1 LQKKTRKTKKMADEK
16 AALKIQ
22 MLLEEAQVLK
32 SIPDDFLRLPTTSAN
47 ALQHQQH
54 HPGGLMLNGVPYQA
68 IQQHYIPPNTRGKLQ
83 IKIVSARLQ
92 KNYGAPFVRMDP
104 YVRIRVGNV
113 VYETPTNAS
122 GGKNPSWNC
131 TLSTYLPTNIDSIYL
146 QIFDE
151 RSFTDDECVAWS
163 RVTLPPAIFNSE
175 TIDEWYPL
183 SGRQGEGQEGV
194 INLVMS
200 FKEIDPNVIA
210 QQQQMQQQL
219 LQQQQQILIDDPNLI
234 DPELAAAL
242 EASKNET
249 GQPPSIPITDEM
261 VSEMTSMFPTV
272 EVDVIRAIL
281 EDKRGD
287 TTATATALLQLSD

>member
-1 LQKKTRKTKKMADEK
+1 MADEK
-16 AALKIQ
+16 AALKAQ
-22 MLLEEAQVLK
+22 MILEEAQVLK
-32 SIPDDFLRLPTTSAN
+32 SIPDDFLRLPTSSTAAVSP
-47 ALQHQQH
+47 HQQV
-54 HPGGLMLNGVPYQA
+54 PGGLMLNGVSYQA
-68 IQQHYIPPNTRGKLQ
+68 VQQHYIPPNTRGKLQ
-83 IKIVSARLQ
+83 IKITSARLT

-104 YVRIRVGNV
+104 YCRIRVGNV
-113 VYETPTNAS
+113 VYETPTNSS
-122 GGKNPSWNC
+122 GGKNPTWNC
-131 TLSTYLPTNIDSIYL
+131 TLSTYLPTSIDSIYL

-163 RVTLPPAIFNSE
+163 RITLPPAIFNNE

-200 FKEIDPNVIA
+200 FREIDPNVIA
-210 QQQQMQQQL
+210 QQQQLMQQQM
-219 LQQQQQILIDDPNLI
+219 QQQVDIDDPNLI

-249 GQPPSIPITDEM
+249 GQPPAVPITDEM
-261 VSEMTSMFPTV
+261 VSEMLAMFPTV

-287 TTATATALLQLSD
+287 KQDAATALLQLSD